1 MQTLF
6 ALASRSAS
14 VDTQSGLLS
23 IFEVLE
29 SINAP
34 QLPALLQEFVFITL
48 LERADGEPDL
58 HDGTIVLSLDGQV
71 LHSQKMPIDFGK
83 RKRSRLLVRLGGLE
97 IPRPGIL
104 SVQIEGQDRAAQV
117 EIESRRA

>member
-1 MQTLF
+1 
-6 ALASRSAS
+6 
-14 VDTQSGLLS
+14 
-23 IFEVLE
+23 
-29 SINAP
+29 
-34 QLPALLQEFVFITL
+34 
-48 LERADGEPDL
+48 
-58 HDGTIVLSLDGQV
+58 
-71 LHSQKMPIDFGK
+71 MPIDFGK